1 MRIGEMFE
9 APVAYKAKSRI
20 YRKMRGP
27 LYGEPERTP
36 GFIQNRV
43 SFSVIAAMVMVI
55 VTSMIR
61 VMIRVAM
68 VRGCY
73 RWGSAGR
80 DRGRPDNIDTAAASI
95 FGFGL
100 SRGGNRCPNRD
111 EGCGGNDERLLHAA
125 SPESNLALKCEE
137 RYPYHKHNGAR
148 RNYPRSWAKVPC
160 PIG

>member
-1 MRIGEMFE
+1 MFE
-9 APVAYKAKSRI
+9 APVVYKAKSRI

-36 GFIQNRV
+36 GFIQYRV

-68 VRGCY
+68 VRGYY

-100 SRGGNRCPNRD
+100 SRGGDRCPNRD

-125 SPESNLALKCEE
+125 SPKSNLALKCEE
-137 RYPYHKHNGAR
+137 RYPCHGYNGACG
-148 RNYPRSWAKVPC
+148 NYHRSWAKVPC
-160 PIG
+160 LIG

>member
-1 MRIGEMFE
+1 MRIGETFE
-9 APVAYKAKSRI
+9 ARVLRKAKSRI
-20 YRKMRGP
+20 YRETGRP

-36 GFIQNRV
+36 GLIQNSVR
-43 SFSVIAAMVMVI
+43 FSVIAAMVMVI
-55 VTSMIR
+55 VTS
-61 VMIRVAM
+61 VIRVAM
-68 VRGCY
+68 VRGYY

-100 SRGGNRCPNRD
+100 SRGGDRCPNRD

-137 RYPYHKHNGAR
+137 RYLCHITAPAEITTVGTSA
-148 RNYPRSWAKVPC
+148 VPNN
-160 PIG
+160 